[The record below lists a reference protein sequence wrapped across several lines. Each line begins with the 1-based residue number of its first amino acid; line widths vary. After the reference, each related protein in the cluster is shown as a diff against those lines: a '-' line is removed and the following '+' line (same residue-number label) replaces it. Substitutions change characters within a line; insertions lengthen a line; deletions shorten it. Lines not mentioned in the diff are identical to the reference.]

1 VRLPLKVHSLYFR
14 AMKSFYSK
22 DFRLGILGGGQ
33 LGRMLI
39 QQAINYDIRV
49 AILDPSADAP
59 CRYIAH
65 EFTQGNF
72 ADYDTVLQFGAAM
85 DLITIEIEHV
95 NVEALE
101 ELEKR
106 GVQVYPSPSILRIIR
121 DKGLQKQ
128 FYEKHRIPTAAFQLI
143 ENKNELKRYL
153 NEFPM
158 MQKLRLGGYDGKG
171 VQSLR
176 SEQDLELAFD
186 GPCVLEKMID
196 FQAEIS
202 VIVARNK
209 KGEIKT
215 FPLVDMEFNADAN
228 LVEFLYS
235 PSAMTAAIS
244 AEANE
249 IAHKIVDALGFE
261 GLLAIEMFVDREGKV
276 LVNEIA
282 PRPHNSGHHTIEAC
296 ATSQYDQ
303 LLRAILNLPLGD
315 TALTRPSVMINL
327 LGEKGH
333 SGPVQYLNL
342 EEICGIPG
350 VYVHLYGKSET
361 KPFRKMGHV
370 TICNENLEEAKLLAR
385 QIMSRLKVVSESN

>member
-1 VRLPLKVHSLYFR
+1 
-14 AMKSFYSK
+14 MKSFYSK

-39 QQAINYDIRV
+39 QQAVNYDIRV
-49 AILDPSADAP
+49 AVLDPSADAP

-65 EFTQGNF
+65 QFIQGSF
-72 ADYDTVLQFGAAM
+72 ADYDTVLQFGSDM

-106 GVQVYPSPSILRIIR
+106 GVEVYPSPAILRIIR

-128 FYEKHRIPTAAFQLI
+128 FYEKHQIPTAPFQLI

-153 NEFPM
+153 HEFPM
-158 MQKLRLGGYDGKG
+158 MQKLRMGGYDGKG
-171 VQSLR
+171 VQALR
-176 SEQDLELAFD
+176 NEQDFDLAFD
-186 GPCVLEKMID
+186 APCVLEKMVD

-209 KGEIKT
+209 SGEVKT
-215 FPLVDMEFNADAN
+215 FPTVDMEFNADAN

-235 PSAMTAAIS
+235 PSSMPDSICS
-244 AEANE
+244 EANE
-249 IAHKIVDALGFE
+249 IAHKVISALAFE
-261 GLLAIEMFVDREGKV
+261 GLLAIEMFVDREGKI

-303 LLRAILNLPLGD
+303 HLRSILNLPLGD
-315 TALTRPSVMINL
+315 TTQIRPSVMINL

-333 SGPVQYLNL
+333 SGPVKYLNL

-370 TICNENLEEAKLLAR
+370 TICNENMDEAKLLAR
-385 QIMSRLKVVSESN
+385 HIMSRLRVVSEAK